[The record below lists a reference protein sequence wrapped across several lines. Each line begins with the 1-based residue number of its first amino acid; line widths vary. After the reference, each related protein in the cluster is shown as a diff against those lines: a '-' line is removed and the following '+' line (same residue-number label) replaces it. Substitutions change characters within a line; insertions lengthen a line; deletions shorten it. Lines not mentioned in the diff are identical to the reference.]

1 MKSGQL
7 KSSDKECFHLPL
19 GVYLAYLLV
28 CTFLLPESSFAG
40 YVSSGNGSDE
50 AKAATG
56 FVVLTHKGDT
66 SLEINQPPEGGLATQ
81 SFAFEV
87 SNAGSQVAISYAV
100 AVTLDHGLPAGI
112 SMTLDG
118 KQGAEN
124 GSNTYVFSDM
134 GTLQAGQVN
143 TAAHVLSFSGDYQT
157 IREQSQREI
166 TISVQAE
173 QMD

>member
-28 CTFLLPESSFAG
+28 CTFLLSESSFAG
-40 YVSSGNGSDE
+40 YVSSENGSDE

-56 FVVLTHKGDT
+56 FVVLTHEGDT

-87 SNAGSQVAISYAV
+87 SNAGSQ
-100 AVTLDHGLPAGI
+100 
-112 SMTLDG
+112 
-118 KQGAEN
+118 
-124 GSNTYVFSDM
+124 
-134 GTLQAGQVN
+134 
-143 TAAHVLSFSGDYQT
+143 
-157 IREQSQREI
+157 
-166 TISVQAE
+166 
-173 QMD
+173 